1 MEFETLRFDIV
12 WRFDM
17 FNKISY
23 NNSILNISASIF
35 SILVFRYRF
44 RIPFGGNQIANSGK
58 FFDIGFSLVR
68 Y

>member
-1 MEFETLRFDIV
+1 MKFETLRFDIV

-17 FNKISY
+17 SNMISY

-44 RIPFGGNQIANSGK
+44 RTPFGGNHYLNPSK
-58 FFDIGFSLVR
+58 
-68 Y
+68 